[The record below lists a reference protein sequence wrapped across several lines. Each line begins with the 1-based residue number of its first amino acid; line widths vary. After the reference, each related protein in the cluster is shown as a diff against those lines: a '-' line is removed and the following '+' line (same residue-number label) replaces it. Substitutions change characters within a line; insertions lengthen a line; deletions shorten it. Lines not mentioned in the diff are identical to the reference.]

1 MSDVAE
7 APVAAQNPA
16 SNEKVASG
24 SSFYAGMRVLPPA
37 ERAGMYAVYGFC
49 RVVDD
54 IADDLEGDRA
64 ARTAELDGW
73 RADLAALY
81 AGRDPGRA
89 ELVADAVHRFG
100 LRHEDFTAVIDGM
113 QTDVDGPVRAP
124 AFADFDLYCDRVA
137 SAVGRLSV
145 RVFGMPDVEGV
156 ELAYSLGRALQFTNV
171 LRDLDED
178 AAIGRLYMPRELLD
192 EAGIGDADPVAVVN
206 DPRIDVAA
214 RALAAR
220 AREHYEAADL
230 VLGLKPPG
238 KLAAPRLMSAVYGK
252 ILARMEDAGWAPPRE
267 RVRIG
272 KRDLL
277 WIVLR
282 RGLLG

>member
-1 MSDVAE
+1 MPAQAE
-7 APVAAQNPA
+7 P

-24 SSFYAGMRVLPPA
+24 SSFYAGMRILPPA

-64 ARTAELDGW
+64 ARTAELDAW
-73 RADLAALY
+73 RADLASLY
-81 AGRDPGRA
+81 AGGEPGRA
-89 ELVADAVHRFG
+89 ELVADAVRRFD
-100 LRHEDFTAVIDGM
+100 LRQADFLAILDGM
-113 QTDVDGPVRAP
+113 QADVSGPIRAP
-124 AFADFDLYCDRVA
+124 SFAAFDLYCDQVA

-145 RVFGMPDVEGV
+145 RVFGMPEVEGV

-178 AAIGRLYMPRELLD
+178 AAIGRLYMPRELLR
-192 EAGIGDADPVAVVN
+192 EVGIEGDDPRTVVD
-206 DPRIDVAA
+206 DPRIDAAA

-252 ILARMEDAGWAPPRE
+252 ILARMDQAGWAPPRE

>member
-1 MSDVAE
+1 MSGNKE
-7 APVAAQNPA
+7 AAQ
-16 SNEKVASG
+16 EKVASG
-24 SSFYAGMRVLPPA
+24 SSFYAGMRILPPA

-64 ARTAELDGW
+64 ARTAELNAW
-73 RADLAALY
+73 RTDLASLY
-81 AGRDPGRA
+81 AGGDPGRA
-89 ELVADAVHRFG
+89 ALVADAVARFG
-100 LRHEDFTAVIDGM
+100 LRQADFLAVIDGM

-124 AFADFDLYCDRVA
+124 TLKQFDLYCDRVA

-145 RVFGMPDVEGV
+145 RVFGMPETEGE
-156 ELAYSLGRALQFTNV
+156 ELAYGLGRALQFTNV

-178 AAIGRLYMPRELLD
+178 AAIGRLYLPRELLA
-192 EAGIGDADPVAVVN
+192 EAGIVGDDPLAVVA
-206 DPRIDVAA
+206 DPRIDAA
-214 RALAAR
+214 AHALAAL
-220 AREHYEAADL
+220 AREHYETADL

-252 ILARMEDAGWAPPRE
+252 ILGRMEQAGWAPPRE
-267 RVRIG
+267 RARIG